1 MTAPVLQV
9 DELGVTFR
17 PRSGRGAEVEAVAG
31 ASFAVDRGRVLA
43 LVGES
48 GSGKSVSALAV
59 LGLLP
64 DTARVSGSIRVDG
77 EELINAPAER
87 LRQLRG
93 NLIGTIFQEPASALN
108 PVYSIGW
115 QITEALRVHDP
126 RLTAADARHRIR
138 ELLAQVGLTD
148 GLRIARSFPHEL
160 SGGQLQRCMIAMAI
174 GNRPRLLIADEP
186 TTALDVTVQAGILAL
201 LRQLK
206 DELGM
211 AILLITHD
219 MGVVADLADDVA
231 VLNSGH
237 LIESAPVRD
246 LFAHPRN
253 AYTRTLLTAV
263 PKLPHPDLSEPGAAL
278 ASPSSDKSGLGEVVA
293 ELRGVSV
300 VYGGG
305 GVGRG
310 VTAAEGIEL
319 RIGRGELVG
328 LVGESG
334 SGKSTVGRALAGLV
348 RVATGTVELRGQ
360 DITRANRRGLRRAR
374 AGLGMIFQDPG
385 SSLNPRHPVGRS
397 IAEPLQLAGVA
408 PAERQRRVTELLDVV
423 RLGAGLAERLPHELS
438 GGQRQRVAIA
448 RALAGDPDLLIADEP
463 TSALDVSVQRTII
476 ELLAELQAD
485 LGFSC
490 LFISHDLAVVG
501 QLTRRIAVMRHGRIV
516 ESGATERV
524 LTQPAD
530 PYTQRLLAA
539 APVADPDEQQRR
551 RAAWS
556 LLTDE

>member
-9 DELGVTFR
+9 DELGVAFR

-31 ASFAVDRGRVLA
+31 VCFGVDRGEVLA

-64 DTARVSGSIRVDG
+64 GTARVTGSIRLDG
-77 EELINAPAER
+77 EELLGTTPER
-87 LRQLRG
+87 LRQVRAG
-93 NLIGTIFQEPASALN
+93 MIGTIFQEPASALN

-126 RLTAADARHRIR
+126 RLTPAAARHRVR

-174 GNRPRLLIADEP
+174 GNGPRLLIADEP

-231 VLNSGH
+231 VLRSGA
-237 LIESAPVRD
+237 LVESAPVRE
-246 LFAHPRN
+246 LFAHPRDD
-253 AYTRTLLTAV
+253 YTRALLDAV
-263 PKLPHPDLSEPGAAL
+263 PKLAGLTLTDREGAEPEPDDPAPAEP
-278 ASPSSDKSGLGEVVA
+278 PVA
-293 ELRGVSV
+293 ELRGVTVTYPGSGFGRSV
-300 VYGGG
+300 V
-305 GVGRG
+305 
-310 VTAAEGIEL
+310 AAEDIEL

-348 RVATGTVELRGQ
+348 RVSAGTVELAGI
-360 DITRANRRGLRRAR
+360 DITTANRRLLRRAR
-374 AGLGMIFQDPG
+374 ARLGMIFQDPG
-385 SSLNPRHPVGRS
+385 SSLNPRHSVARS
-397 IAEPLQLAGVA
+397 IAEPLQLAGVS
-408 PAERQRRVTELLDVV
+408 PAERRRRVIELLDAV
-423 RLGAGLAERLPHELS
+423 RLGAELAERLPHELS

-463 TSALDVSVQRTII
+463 TSALDVSVQQTII
-476 ELLAELQAD
+476 ELLADLQAD

-501 QLTRRIAVMRHGRIV
+501 QLTRRIAVMRQGRIL
-516 ESGATERV
+516 ETGATDRV
-524 LTQPAD
+524 LSRPVD

-539 APVADPDEQQRR
+539 APVADPDEQRR
-551 RAAWS
+551 RREAW
-556 LLTDE
+556 LELTAE